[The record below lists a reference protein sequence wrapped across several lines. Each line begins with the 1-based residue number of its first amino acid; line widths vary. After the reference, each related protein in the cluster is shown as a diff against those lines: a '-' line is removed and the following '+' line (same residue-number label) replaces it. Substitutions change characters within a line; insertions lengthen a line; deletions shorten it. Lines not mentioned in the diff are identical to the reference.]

1 MMDFNI
7 LDFGDEFHSKLSN
20 KLNSVLK
27 SSYWSGGE
35 NIKNIEEKFSEIY
48 SMNAIS
54 CSSGGMALE
63 IIATV
68 FKNIKKI
75 GVQSNTYFASILPWI
90 NRNKEIVLI
99 GTKDKALTPS
109 LEFVKEVINKG
120 VDAIVLTH
128 IGGYPIPEIKEI
140 VGDGHLKLLLHSIA
154 FGTTTNFFGDRPVT
168 QRQMDMTVH
177 VMGNSLL
184 YWTQKLFNQKLLS
197 NGSRII
203 GLTSEGNYLAME
215 GYGPVSVA
223 KVAMEA
229 IIRQIGWELGEFGIT
244 ANSIQ
249 AGITPTRALTKITD
263 RWETWVEN
271 TKKRNPMRRT
281 TTPNDVANAVKL
293 LMEPEADFINCSII
307 YCDGGEHRS
316 GSF

>member
-1 MMDFNI
+1 M
-7 LDFGDEFHSKLSN
+7 
-20 KLNSVLK
+20 
-27 SSYWSGGE
+27 
-35 NIKNIEEKFSEIY
+35 
-48 SMNAIS
+48 
-54 CSSGGMALE
+54 
-63 IIATV
+63 
-68 FKNIKKI
+68 
-75 GVQSNTYFASILPWI
+75 
-90 NRNKEIVLI
+90 
-99 GTKDKALTPS
+99 
-109 LEFVKEVINKG
+109 
-120 VDAIVLTH
+120 
-128 IGGYPIPEIKEI
+128 
-140 VGDGHLKLLLHSIA
+140 HSIA

-203 GLTSEGNYLAME
+203 GLTSEGNYLAIE